1 MFNSISHTLTYLLLG
16 AAAALGGLLI
26 AVAYDLRRKA
36 RELRELREE
45 ADKRLALAAAAREV
59 RAQMDAFNADK
70 PKNKGG
76 RPKGSKNKP
85 KTTARRRA

>member
-1 MFNSISHTLTYLLLG
+1 MSNSISHILLYLLLG

-59 RAQMDAFNADK
+59 RAQMDAFNAEK
-70 PKNKGG
+70 PKNKRG

>member
-1 MFNSISHTLTYLLLG
+1 VFNSISHSLTYLLLG

-36 RELRELREE
+36 REYAAVVL
-45 ADKRLALAAAAREV
+45 LAAEPAVADTPVV
-59 RAQMDAFNADK
+59 R
-70 PKNKGG
+70 NKGG

-85 KTTARRRA
+85 KPKLKTKTRVRKRQ

>member
-1 MFNSISHTLTYLLLG
+1 MFNSISHSLTYLLLG

-36 RELRELREE
+36 REYAAVVL
-45 ADKRLALAAAAREV
+45 LAAEPAV
-59 RAQMDAFNADK
+59 ADTPVVK
-70 PKNKGG
+70 KRG

-85 KTTARRRA
+85 KKAVRRRQ